1 MIFAAVHARIE
12 KVGENKIVGRNMFGD
27 KSLLIIQA
35 NYIIKAV
42 KDETMPKWQK
52 SLPTSWLLSPPLY
65 TKSGGKTIDAAS
77 GKKALAMSLPIFK
90 PKDRMSSS

>member
-42 KDETMPKWQK
+42 KDETMPK
-52 SLPTSWLLSPPLY
+52 
-65 TKSGGKTIDAAS
+65 
-77 GKKALAMSLPIFK
+77 
-90 PKDRMSSS
+90 